1 MRSNR
6 RARPNRLRPPPEIS
20 ARSRMDRKAGWPMA
34 LAVGDANYGAEF
46 VFPTSEEAGHPSND
60 D

>member
-1 MRSNR
+1 
-6 RARPNRLRPPPEIS
+6 
-20 ARSRMDRKAGWPMA
+20 MA